1 MTIYLD
7 WLSLPKDQFKIL
19 MFLLDTKQSTFSIEN
34 ILNYF
39 MIHKNQTNKDSI
51 ITTLNVMK
59 KNETIELEEKEKDV
73 YLATVVVPE
82 GFWMDIDDDWL
93 KINDFKQK
101 NFCVS
106 VDWGTVLKVLFASM
120 FLDRTFKR
128 EEISILTGIGV
139 TTISKAIKVIK
150 EDFNNVCYKKVIKII
165 NGVNYKNKGISLLLP
180 AIDFKR
186 KQPEKMCFI
195 IRKQ

>member
-7 WLSLPKDQFKIL
+7 WLHLPKDQFKIL

-51 ITTLNVMK
+51 ITTLNIMK

-82 GFWMDIDDDWL
+82 GF
-93 KINDFKQK
+93 
-101 NFCVS
+101 
-106 VDWGTVLKVLFASM
+106 
-120 FLDRTFKR
+120 
-128 EEISILTGIGV
+128 
-139 TTISKAIKVIK
+139 
-150 EDFNNVCYKKVIKII
+150 
-165 NGVNYKNKGISLLLP
+165 
-180 AIDFKR
+180 
-186 KQPEKMCFI
+186 
-195 IRKQ
+195 